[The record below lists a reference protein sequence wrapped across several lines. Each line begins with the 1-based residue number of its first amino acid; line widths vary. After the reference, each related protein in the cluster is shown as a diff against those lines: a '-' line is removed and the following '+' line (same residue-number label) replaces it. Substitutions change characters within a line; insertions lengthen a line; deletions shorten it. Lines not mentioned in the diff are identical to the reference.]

1 MSAPRG
7 RCANEEN
14 ARAFHQGP
22 DTVGVHRE
30 AGYIDAAL
38 FSMVYHVTPVVVSK
52 AGSIY
57 HFVFNATSQQLI
69 PATPA
74 KVRIFC
80 KPSLEWACSLSISPP
95 QPAHL
100 GHLHPSLTLPHGR
113 PSPLTSVGGSES
125 STPTRHLGWHFRPH
139 SSQVLNAIRYTDVIQ
154 SNTLLA
160 FSSPPSAAT
169 NGSLLPQRALVFP
182 YRFTGSHNT
191 TSRGRLG

>member
-1 MSAPRG
+1 M
-7 RCANEEN
+7 
-14 ARAFHQGP
+14 
-22 DTVGVHRE
+22 
-30 AGYIDAAL
+30 
-38 FSMVYHVTPVVVSK
+38 
-52 AGSIY
+52 
-57 HFVFNATSQQLI
+57 FNATSLQLI

-154 SNTLLA
+154 SNTLHGRVTL
-160 FSSPPSAAT
+160 AAT
-169 NGSLLPQRALVFP
+169 RRCSIETASGGPRESDFLHPPRLLSRAGLQPDLPGSSGGADYAVGPEHAGQPLTDSASGKDAIR
-182 YRFTGSHNT
+182 HH
-191 TSRGRLG
+191 GRDQTRRRPESVS